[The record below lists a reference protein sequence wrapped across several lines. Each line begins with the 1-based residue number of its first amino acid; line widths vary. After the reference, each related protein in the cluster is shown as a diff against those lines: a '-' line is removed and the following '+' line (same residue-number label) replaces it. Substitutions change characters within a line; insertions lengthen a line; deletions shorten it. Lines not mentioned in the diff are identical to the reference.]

1 MLGVVNIDIIVE
13 RYKVRFVFLLGMIKN
28 KNKIQI
34 KYIYIIKDK
43 IFLQLVKI
51 FVNDK
56 KN

>member
-1 MLGVVNIDIIVE
+1 MFGVVNIDIIVE